1 MSGPLGRSTYGETGA
16 LFSVGEPFAAEP
28 SLELVDIRDGEE
40 VAIGGAKAGRFLGLG
55 LRGCGE
61 GREATAVDIMW
72 KCPQISEN
80 KENESRVT
88 SVGNGLNPRGVWALN
103 TREEKNERESQR
115 KNRKK
120 KRKIE
125 QDEEIRGK
133 RSKSI

>member
-1 MSGPLGRSTYGETGA
+1 M
-16 LFSVGEPFAAEP
+16 
-28 SLELVDIRDGEE
+28 ELVDIRDGEE

-80 KENESRVT
+80 KEKESRVT
-88 SVGNGLNPRGVWALN
+88 SVGNGLNPSRVWALN
-103 TREEKNERESQR
+103 TREEKSERESQR

-120 KRKIE
+120 NKGR
-125 QDEEIRGK
+125 
-133 RSKSI
+133 